1 VQEGLCMATPRLL
14 KRFLSSEAV
23 QWSLSALGAGYVLLV
38 RWTSRIDRPPPPS
51 GGPFII
57 ALWHGRLSMLHQ
69 LRFGKYALVAL
80 ISGHRDGQLIS
91 KCAWHYNIR
100 SVIGSTNHG
109 GMAAVRQMIA
119 LAGEGHNLFIT
130 PDGPRG
136 PRMHVNKG
144 IIELARL
151 SRLPI
156 LPAAIATSGGK
167 ELDTWD
173 HFLVPSPFSR
183 IAIRW
188 GVPLLVA
195 RDGDTADDA
204 TRLETAL
211 TLLQSAADLAV
222 AAPVSET
229 V

>member
-1 VQEGLCMATPRLL
+1 MATPRLL
-14 KRFLSSEAV
+14 RRFLSSQAF
-23 QWSLSALGAGYVLLV
+23 QWFLSAVGAGYVLLV

-57 ALWHGRLSMLHQ
+57 ALWHGRLSMMHQ
-69 LRFGKYALVAL
+69 LRFGNRALVAL
-80 ISGHRDGQLIS
+80 ISSHRDGQLIS
-91 KCAWHYNIR
+91 KCASHYNIR
-100 SVIGSTNHG
+100 SVVGSATRG
-109 GMAAVRQMIA
+109 GMVAMRQLIR

-167 ELDTWD
+167 ELHTWD
-173 HFLVPSPFSR
+173 RFLVPCLFSR

-188 GVPLLVA
+188 GAPLLVA
-195 RDGDTADDA
+195 RDGNAAHDA
-204 TRLETAL
+204 ARLETAL
-211 TLLQSAADLAV
+211 TLLQSAADRAV
-222 AAPVSET
+222 ARPGSEL